1 MNFFN
6 ENDDEKK
13 AGAPVTPS
21 ISSPFKKTSAF
32 GKGPMFSRT
41 AGGIMDR
48 LKNLSRKDMA
58 FVGIGLS
65 VLVMV
70 PVAEYM
76 MSQPSKDNLLEGGF
90 GTRDAAGAGAGSGLY
105 EPGINALSQGS
116 PDGSGEVITPLSSR
130 DPASLI
136 LGAQPAQ
143 PAVALTPPQSAPVE
157 NYRDSMKEAARNS
170 FAAAAANTGA
180 PTPIPRMNGALRMA
194 GSFFGDGSTSRTSG
208 QLGGGKIIEDAKSA
222 SAKSAKRSMVGP
234 VAVAGYKGVASSTPN
249 SASKGAFE
257 KLRAAADKAAGNFS
271 GDSAIR
277 SLDKAAADSV
287 EIGKGGSGLGA
298 GQDSEKLKNAT
309 NSNRDD
315 RHTQSGESLTQK
327 ANRTRMEKALEWE
340 MYKKYEIKKQI
351 INAVLSGFTS
361 VITDFIKNIFS
372 GALGM
377 NSSPAPMRC
386 WYVAANPKSENISD
400 CAGGVDSY
408 VLNKDKEGKYQF
420 YPDIKCTCGVATT
433 SKYNKSGDEAKTDQ
447 KPATTSDIVGKD
459 KIEAFDLALAE
470 AGKQAA
476 QAVNATGDKE
486 MSAKTYGLASSL
498 QVCSDKGQLIF
509 GQLSEKADSVNG
521 GVLAYSNNVMTAE
534 TANNSLNSSVQ
545 KHIDF
550 IDKMISQCN
559 SAEGCSKQNTVVGD
573 YTVSGNRSKEEM
585 VAGLTNAKKILS
597 GAQTTLI
604 AKQKGVIAF
613 HNKAAAFYTGNITA
627 VSKVTA
633 EARNTMPSLVTK
645 ETVDSLKAIYDNAQ
659 AGKALSQEDKNKL
672 LSTYKALSGMDTAYK
687 ADGAQTAPAANRS
700 GSAVAL
706 ETMISYRGAKKEEI
720 VGGKFAVDDTDARK
734 AEGEDW
740 TKTKP
745 SAKVN
750 QDPNLGLQYTQP
762 VANMAAN
769 SLRVVTEIP
778 QDVLD
783 MAETLKANSDLTEV
797 SVSSEVVKAFKV
809 LSAIGIDPTKPLTAA
824 GTTNTSGPVV
834 SGNPAASENKAISS
848 GTSLAMGQQ
857 IRNNGIALSGYN
869 SAAENYSNMPVADS
883 GYASPY
889 SQKKAEVDSLKAR
902 LDEKRAA
909 LEAADKSLKSATT
922 EADAVAK
929 ATAAGNA
936 LSDYTQAKKAFD
948 GAYKTAMET
957 NVGMAPNNNSEL
969 GRIKGQAGMDFGVM
983 GKVVMAMTGLEKG
996 NPAKKCNFTTV
1007 GSVRS
1012 AYGNMAQKQ
1021 WTVVSNATKVDL
1033 SVEEAAS
1040 YLAQHKELACDAK
1053 DTCMPEVK
1061 VVGCD

>member
-76 MSQPSKDNLLEGGF
+76 MSQPTKDNLLEGGF

-180 PTPIPRMNGALRMA
+180 PTPIPRMSGALRMA

-208 QLGGGKIIEDAKSA
+208 QLSGGKIIEDAKSA
-222 SAKSAKRSMVGP
+222 SGKSAKRSMVGP

-287 EIGKGGSGLGA
+287 EIGKGGGGLGA
-298 GQDSEKLKNAT
+298 GQDSDKLKNAT

-315 RHTQSGESLTQK
+315 RHTQSGESLAQM
-327 ANRTRMEKALEWE
+327 ANKTRMQKALEWE
-340 MYKKYEIKKQI
+340 MFKKYEIKKQI

-377 NSSPAPMRC
+377 NSSPATVYC
-386 WYVAANPKSENISD
+386 WSPASNPASTNIAD
-400 CAGGVDSY
+400 CAGGVEKVALS
-408 VLNKDKEGKYQF
+408 KDKDGKYGTL
-420 YPDIKCTCGVATT
+420 PNRSCICGIGPTC
-433 SKYNKSGDEAKTDQ
+433 KYDKSGSEEKTEQ
-447 KPATTSDIVGKD
+447 KPATTSEIVGKD
-459 KIEAFDLALAE
+459 KIEAFDLALAD

-476 QAVNATGDKE
+476 QCVNATGDKE
-486 MSAKTYGLASSL
+486 MASKTYALASRL
-498 QVCSDKGQLIF
+498 QVCSDRGQEIF

-521 GVLAYSNNVMTAE
+521 GAVAYANNVLTAE
-534 TANNSLNSSVQ
+534 TANNSLNSSLQ

-550 IDKMISQCN
+550 IDKMIGQCN
-559 SAEGCSKQNTVVGD
+559 SAEGCAKQTTAVEG

-585 VAGLTNAKKILS
+585 LAGLNNARKILA
-597 GAQTTLI
+597 GAQTTI
-604 AKQKGVIAF
+604 IGKQKGVIAF
-613 HNKAAAFYTGNITA
+613 HNKAATFYTGNLSA
-627 VSKVTA
+627 VSKVAA
-633 EARNTMPSLVTK
+633 EARNAMPTLITK
-645 ETVDSLKAIYDNAQ
+645 DTVDAMKAINDKAQ
-659 AGKALSQEDKNKL
+659 SGKLSAEEQNKL
-672 LSTYKALSGMDTAYK
+672 RTTYMALSGMDTAYK
-687 ADGAQTAPAANRS
+687 GEGAQTAPAANRS

-706 ETMISYRGAKKEEI
+706 ESMISYRGAKKEDI
-720 VGGKFAVDDTDARK
+720 VGGKFAVDDADARK
-734 AEGEDW
+734 TEGEDW

-745 SAKVN
+745 SSKVN

-762 VANMAAN
+762 VANIAAN
-769 SLRVVTEIP
+769 SLRVATEIP
-778 QDVLD
+778 PDVLT
-783 MAETLKANSDLTEV
+783 MAETLKASSDLTEV

-809 LSAIGIDPTKPLTAA
+809 LSAIGIDPTKPVTGA
-824 GTTNTSGPVV
+824 GTVNTSGTGV
-834 SGNPAASENKAISS
+834 SGTATPAESKTTLSSPVAIERNRQALDADTAISKGGNADRLIS
-848 GTSLAMGQQ
+848 SMPSAEEGSDYAEEKAKVDAAAAKLAT
-857 IRNNGIALSGYN
+857 
-869 SAAENYSNMPVADS
+869 
-883 GYASPY
+883 
-889 SQKKAEVDSLKAR
+889 KKAELV
-902 LDEKRAA
+902 AA
-909 LEAADKSLKSATT
+909 NDKLKSATSDA
-922 EADAVAK
+922 EATSQISAVDAK
-929 ATAAGNA
+929 RREYNAALNE
-936 LSDYTQAKKAFD
+936 FR
-948 GAYKTAMET
+948 GAYSTAMKT
-957 NVGMAPNNNSEL
+957 PDGMAPNTSSEL
-969 GRIKGQAGMDFGVM
+969 GRVKGQAGADYAVLTACVRGV
-983 GKVVMAMTGLEKG
+983 TGLKPNPGGRCNWEKATALRTSKTAFESDW
-996 NPAKKCNFTTV
+996 N
-1007 GSVRS
+1007 
-1012 AYGNMAQKQ
+1012 
-1021 WTVVSNATKVDL
+1021 VVSGAGEL
-1033 SVEEAAS
+1033 SGRVTRAANGLSSNRKFACEVAAGCNIDVE
-1040 YLAQHKELACDAK
+1040 
-1053 DTCMPEVK
+1053 
-1061 VVGCD
+1061 GCN